1 MAGFENYQD
10 ETRNIELEIE
20 RMGVALG
27 VDWNDEAQVRALAR
41 EALDHSADRVRQAA
55 SDPSDQRLAA
65 KATLFGLANL
75 MLRAME
81 ESAEVG
87 FETHGG
93 PVWKIFGRA
102 LWAEAALR
110 GKGD

>member
-10 ETRNIELEIE
+10 EARNIELEIE
-20 RMGVALG
+20 HMGVALG
-27 VDWNDEAQVRALAR
+27 VDWNDEVQVRTLAR
-41 EALDHSADRVRQAA
+41 EALEHSSDLVRRAAADPA
-55 SDPSDQRLAA
+55 DQELGA
-65 KATLFGLANL
+65 KVTLFGLANL

-93 PVWKIFGRA
+93 PVWKTFGRA
-102 LWAEAALR
+102 LWEEAALR
-110 GKGD
+110 RTAG